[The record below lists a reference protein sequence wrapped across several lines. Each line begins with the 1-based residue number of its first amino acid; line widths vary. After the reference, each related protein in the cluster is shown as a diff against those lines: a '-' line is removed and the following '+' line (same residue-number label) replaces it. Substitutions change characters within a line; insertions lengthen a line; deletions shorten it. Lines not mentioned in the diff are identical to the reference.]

1 MDRFGQIALNADALS
16 QINAHP
22 ENYSLEYLDWT
33 PEKADYIQRLERIF
47 YEEVIR
53 GEKNSNPY
61 DYVIR
66 EIQSLMSV
74 FYDEPFFNG
83 RSIWAEVE
91 NLPIVQKLQGND
103 WMLTCIMRQ
112 QDAVAS
118 LSVAGGIILSLESA
132 SLNLSRICEWIASTH
147 GKMSITNLE
156 HTFNETFGTRIPAS
170 KLAEKLRTSGSWDA
184 VVTDSMDEYIDS
196 LVDAGLSDIDA
207 DDLLQEEF
215 F

>member
-1 MDRFGQIALNADALS
+1 
-16 QINAHP
+16 
-22 ENYSLEYLDWT
+22 
-33 PEKADYIQRLERIF
+33 
-47 YEEVIR
+47 
-53 GEKNSNPY
+53 
-61 DYVIR
+61 
-66 EIQSLMSV
+66 MSV

-196 LVDAGLSDIDA
+196 LVDAGLSDSDA